1 MTNPKWAITFRP
13 IIIFND
19 ARRRSLNALAVLRLR
34 RFRHFATS
42 RLRIRLYAKNATL
55 TARLSS
61 RRQQR
66 AANPSI
72 HCSLSFGDERDGE
85 VSKAVSTNQ

>member
-1 MTNPKWAITFRP
+1 MQSYGSIG
-13 IIIFND
+13 
-19 ARRRSLNALAVLRLR
+19 S
-34 RFRHFATS
+34 ATS
-42 RLRIRLYAKNATL
+42 RLHVFEFDSTPNATL

-61 RRQQR
+61 TRQQR